1 MSTDTLDATSAPDT
15 TRPRRPVLT
24 VSDLRIALDD
34 GTELVRG
41 VDFSLAP
48 GEALG
53 IVGESGSGKSLT
65 CRAILGILPGGID
78 VTAGSID
85 FDGIE
90 LTDLG
95 RKQWRPLRGTRI
107 AAVFQDPASY
117 LNPSIRVGEQL
128 AEALRSTLGLS
139 RVDAR
144 RRGVEL
150 FRKMGLTDA
159 DTVFRQ
165 YPHELSGGML
175 QRVLIAIAVSA
186 EPELLIAD
194 EATTALDV
202 TVQAEVL
209 DLLEDL
215 REELGLALVLVS
227 HDLAV
232 VAQVCDRVIVMRDG
246 AVVESGRAEDLL
258 TAPRHE
264 YTRQLVDNHWEYG
277 LESFIGQEA
286 ARV

>member
-1 MSTDTLDATSAPDT
+1 MSTDTLVATSAPAT
-15 TRPRRPVLT
+15 TRPGTPVLT

-34 GTELVRG
+34 GTELVHG
-41 VDFSLAP
+41 VDFSLAR

-65 CRAILGILPGGID
+65 CRAVLGILPGGIG

-95 RKQWRPLRGTRI
+95 RKRWRPLRGTRI
-107 AAVFQDPASY
+107 SAVFQDPASY

-139 RVDAR
+139 RADAR

-150 FRKMGLTDA
+150 FRKMGLNDA
-159 DTVFRQ
+159 DTVYRQ

-215 REELGLALVLVS
+215 RDELGLALVLVS

-232 VAQVCDRVIVMRDG
+232 VAQVCDSVIVMRDG

-264 YTRQLVDNHWEYG
+264 YTRQLVENHREYG
-277 LESFIGQEA
+277 LESFIGKEA

>member
-95 RKQWRPLRGTRI
+95 RKQWRPC
-107 AAVFQDPASY
+107 AAPAS
-117 LNPSIRVGEQL
+117 PPC
-128 AEALRSTLGLS
+128 S
-139 RVDAR
+139 RTR
-144 RRGVEL
+144 RP
-150 FRKMGLTDA
+150 T
-159 DTVFRQ
+159 
-165 YPHELSGGML
+165 
-175 QRVLIAIAVSA
+175 
-186 EPELLIAD
+186 
-194 EATTALDV
+194 
-202 TVQAEVL
+202 
-209 DLLEDL
+209 
-215 REELGLALVLVS
+215 
-227 HDLAV
+227 
-232 VAQVCDRVIVMRDG
+232 
-246 AVVESGRAEDLL
+246 
-258 TAPRHE
+258 
-264 YTRQLVDNHWEYG
+264 
-277 LESFIGQEA
+277 
-286 ARV
+286 